1 MILRFDS
8 RELGDFLSPSRQSRP
23 LPPVS
28 PRLSSNPS
36 LGKAEEEEKNPPP
49 LLFDAGESEAASSVM
64 NKTILIKQE
73 EDADCDYGGGG
84 GGFGDGSHRFL
95 EQAIGG
101 YGEAA
106 GADNSQ
112 ALCYLACGQWILC
125 FMEGYCWSRTGERQA
140 SRMRAR
146 YLRAV
151 LRQEIGYFDLHVT
164 STAEVIS
171 SVSNDTLVI
180 QDVLSEKVPNLL
192 MNLSTFIS
200 CYLVGLVMLW
210 RLAIVGIPFIVILV
224 IPGIMYGR
232 TLMVLARKMR
242 EEYNKAGNIAE
253 QAISSVRTVY
263 AFVAEDKTTAAYS
276 AALELSVKLGLKQ
289 GLAKGLAVGS
299 NGVVFAIWSFMC
311 YYGSR
316 MVMYH
321 GAQGGTVFAV
331 GAAIAVGGLALGAG
345 LSNVKYLSE
354 GCSAGQRI
362 QQVIKRVPKIDVE
375 NQDGEILEN
384 VRGEVEFRNVRFAYP
399 SRPESI
405 ILGGFDLKVPS
416 GNTVALV
423 GGSGSG
429 KSTVIALLQR
439 FYDPLGGEILVDGV
453 AIDKLQLKWVRSQM
467 GLVSQEPALFATSI
481 KENILFGK
489 EDASME
495 QIMEAAKAANA
506 HNFISQLPQ
515 GYDTQVGE
523 RGVQMSGGQKQRIAI
538 ARAVIKAPRILL
550 LDEATSA
557 LDSESERV
565 VQAALDKAAVGRT
578 TIIIAHR
585 LSTVRDADVI
595 AVVHN
600 GQVTEL
606 GSHND
611 LIQNP
616 DGMYTSLVHLQQT
629 DSTGSSQ
636 LVENNNSGVPLSA
649 SLMSTNVVN
658 DVNNTSSRRMSFMS
672 RSSSANS
679 VAQSRGN
686 SIGGDGGQMNLTV
699 ETVEEFPVPSFR
711 RLLALNLPEWKQGM
725 MGCAGAILFGGIQ
738 PTYAYTMGSMISVF
752 FLTDHSEMK
761 HKVGVYSLS
770 FLGLAVASMIVNVL
784 QHYNFAYM
792 GECLTKRIRERML
805 SKILT
810 FEVGWFDQDD
820 NSSGAVCTRLA
831 KDANVVR
838 SVVGDRMALIIQTIS
853 AVTIACT
860 MGLVIAWR
868 LAIVMIAVQPLIIVC
883 FYARRV
889 LLRNMSQ
896 RAIKLQEE
904 SGKVAAE
911 AVSNLRTITSFSSQD
926 RVLGILEKAQLGPR
940 KESIRQSWY
949 TGLGLGTS
957 QSLMSFT
964 WALDFWYGG
973 RLISQGGI
981 TVKALFETFLILVS
995 TGRVIADA
1003 GAMTSDLAKG
1013 SDAVGSVFA
1022 VLDRYTKIEPDDEE
1036 GHKPKEVT
1044 GHIELRDI
1052 DFAYPARPDV
1062 MIFKGFSIRIEAGKS
1077 TALVGQSGSGKSTI
1091 IGLIERF
1098 YDPVRGTVKID
1109 GRDIRSYHL
1118 RSLRQHVALVSQEPT
1133 LFAGTIKE
1141 NIAYGAATSV
1151 DESEIAEAAKA
1162 ANAHEFIA
1170 GLKDGYDTWCGDRG
1184 VQLSGGQKQRI
1195 AIARAIL
1202 RNPAVLLLDEATSAL
1217 DSRSEKVVQEALER
1231 VMVGRTSVVVAHRLS
1246 TIQNCDTI
1254 AVLDKGKI
1262 VEKGTHSALLAKGPA
1277 GVYFSLTQNEMIL
1290 GDCRDRTKLI
1300 RSGDWVLGG
1309 KGGDGRVSTDVVRR
1323 RRKWLKRRETWLVI
1337 LGSIL
1342 HAVYMLSIF
1351 DVYFRTPIVH
1361 GMDFVHPRL
1370 LLLLSASS
1378 F

>member
-1 MILRFDS
+1 MILGCIGS
-8 RELGDFLSPSRQSRP
+8 IGDGCSSPFL
-23 LPPVS
+23 
-28 PRLSSNPS
+28 
-36 LGKAEEEEKNPPP
+36 
-49 LLFDAGESEAASSVM
+49 LLFTSKLM
-64 NKTILIKQE
+64 NN
-73 EDADCDYGGGG
+73 
-84 GGFGDGSHRFL
+84 
-95 EQAIGG
+95 IGG
-101 YGEAA
+101 
-106 GADNSQ
+106 SK
-112 ALCYLACGQWILC
+112 
-125 FMEGYCWSRTGERQA
+125 GYCWSRTGERQA
-140 SRMRAR
+140 SRMRAS

-151 LRQEIGYFDLHVT
+151 LRQEVGYFDLNAT
-164 STAEVIS
+164 STSEVIT

-192 MNLSTFIS
+192 MNLSTFLS
-200 CYLVGLVMLW
+200 SYVVGLVMLW
-210 RLAIVGIPFIVILV
+210 KLTIVGIPFIVILV

-232 TLMVLARKMR
+232 TLMVVARKMR
-242 EEYNKAGNIAE
+242 DEYNKAGNIAE
-253 QAISSVRTVY
+253 QAISSIRTVY
-263 AFVAEDKTTAAYS
+263 AFVTEENTTAAYS

-299 NGVVFAIWSFMC
+299 NAVVYLIWSFIC
-311 YYGSR
+311 HYGTR

-321 GAQGGTVFAV
+321 GAQGGTVFLV
-331 GAAIAVGGLALGAG
+331 GATLAVGGLAFGSG
-345 LSNVKYLSE
+345 LSNLTYLSE
-354 GCSAGQRI
+354 ACSAGERI

-375 NQDGEILEN
+375 NPEGESMEK
-384 VRGEVEFRNVRFAYP
+384 VRGEVEFRKVQFAYP

-405 ILGGFDLKVPS
+405 ILEDFELKVES
-416 GNTVALV
+416 GTTVALV

-439 FYDPLGGEILVDGV
+439 FYDPTGGEILVDGV
-453 AIDKLQLKWVRSQM
+453 GIDKLQVKWMRSQM

-489 EDASME
+489 EDASVE
-495 QIMEAAKAANA
+495 EVVEAAKAANA
-506 HNFISQLPQ
+506 HTFISQLPQ

-523 RGVQMSGGQKQRIAI
+523 RAVQMSGGQKQRIAI
-538 ARAVIKAPRILL
+538 ARAVIKAPMILL

-585 LSTVRDADVI
+585 LSTVCNADLI
-595 AVVHN
+595 AVVQN
-600 GQVTEL
+600 GHVAEL
-606 GSHND
+606 GSHHD

-616 DGMYTSLVHLQQT
+616 DGIYTSLVHLQQT
-629 DSTGSSQ
+629 DQ
-636 LVENNNSGVPLSA
+636 QEYNNNNNNNIETTTGLP
-649 SLMSTNVVN
+649 STSTIN
-658 DVNNTSSRRMSFMS
+658 
-672 RSSSANS
+672 
-679 VAQSRGN
+679 
-686 SIGGDGGQMNLTV
+686 
-699 ETVEEFPVPSFR
+699 EVPSFR

-738 PTYAYTMGSMISVF
+738 PTYSFTLGSMLSVF

-761 HKVGVYSLS
+761 HKSTMYSFR
-770 FLGLAVASMIVNVL
+770 FLGLAGASMIVNLV

-792 GECLTKRIRERML
+792 GEYLTKRIRERML

-810 FEVGWFDQDD
+810 FEVGWFDEDH
-820 NSSGAVCTRLA
+820 NSSGAVCSRLA
-831 KDANVVR
+831 NDANVVR

-853 AVTIACT
+853 SVTIACT

-868 LAIVMIAVQPLIIVC
+868 LAIVMIAAQPLITFC
-883 FYARRV
+883 FYIRRV
-889 LLRNMSQ
+889 LLKNMSQ

-911 AVSNLRTITSFSSQD
+911 AVSNLRTITAFSSQD

-940 KESIRQSWY
+940 KENIRQSWY
-949 TGLGLGTS
+949 AGIGLGTS
-957 QSLMSFT
+957 QSLVQFT
-964 WALDFWYGG
+964 WALTFWYGG
-973 RLISQGGI
+973 RLISQGNI
-981 TVKALFETFLILVS
+981 TVKSLFQSFLILSS

-1022 VLDRYTKIEPDDEE
+1022 VLDRYTKIKPDDEQ
-1036 GHKPKEVT
+1036 GHKPEKIT
-1044 GHIELRDI
+1044 GQIELRDI

-1062 MIFKGFSIRIEAGKS
+1062 VVFKGFSIRIEAGKS

-1098 YDPVRGTVKID
+1098 YDPLRGTVKID

-1133 LFAGTIKE
+1133 LFAGTIRE

-1151 DESEIAEAAKA
+1151 DESEILEAAKA
-1162 ANAHEFIA
+1162 ANAHDFVA
-1170 GLKDGYDTWCGDRG
+1170 GLKDGYDTWCGEKG
-1184 VQLSGGQKQRI
+1184 IQLSGGQKQRI

-1202 RNPAVLLLDEATSAL
+1202 RNPTVLLLDEATSAL

-1254 AVLDKGKI
+1254 AVLDKGKV
-1262 VEKGTHSALLAKGPA
+1262 VEKGTHSALLAKGPI
-1277 GVYFSLTQNEMIL
+1277 GVYYSLVNLQ
-1290 GDCRDRTKLI
+1290 
-1300 RSGDWVLGG
+1300 
-1309 KGGDGRVSTDVVRR
+1309 ST
-1323 RRKWLKRRETWLVI
+1323 
-1337 LGSIL
+1337 
-1342 HAVYMLSIF
+1342 
-1351 DVYFRTPIVH
+1351 
-1361 GMDFVHPRL
+1361 
-1370 LLLLSASS
+1370 SS
-1378 F
+1378 TVAEPTHVFN

>member
-1 MILRFDS
+1 MGGRDEEIKSKRKVNKGSKIGSIKTIFMHADRVDLLLMILGCIGS
-8 RELGDFLSPSRQSRP
+8 IGDGCSSPFL
-23 LPPVS
+23 
-28 PRLSSNPS
+28 
-36 LGKAEEEEKNPPP
+36 
-49 LLFDAGESEAASSVM
+49 LLFTSKLMNNIGGSTNASSMDLVLH
-64 NKTILIKQE
+64 NINL
-73 EDADCDYGGGG
+73 
-84 GGFGDGSHRFL
+84 
-95 EQAIGG
+95 
-101 YGEAA
+101 
-106 GADNSQ
+106 NSL
-112 ALCYLACGQWILC
+112 ALCYLACAQWIFC

-140 SRMRAR
+140 SRMRAS

-151 LRQEIGYFDLHVT
+151 LRQEVGYFDLNAT
-164 STAEVIS
+164 STSEVIT

-192 MNLSTFIS
+192 MNLSTFLS
-200 CYLVGLVMLW
+200 SYVVGLVMLW
-210 RLAIVGIPFIVILV
+210 KLTIVGIPFIVILV

-232 TLMVLARKMR
+232 TLMVVARKMR
-242 EEYNKAGNIAE
+242 DEYNKAGNIAE
-253 QAISSVRTVY
+253 QAISSIRTVY
-263 AFVAEDKTTAAYS
+263 AFVTEENTTAAYS

-299 NGVVFAIWSFMC
+299 NAVVYLIWSFIC
-311 YYGSR
+311 HYGTR

-321 GAQGGTVFAV
+321 GAQGGTVFLV
-331 GAAIAVGGLALGAG
+331 GATLAVGGLAFGSG
-345 LSNVKYLSE
+345 LSNLTYLSE
-354 GCSAGQRI
+354 ACSAGERI

-375 NQDGEILEN
+375 NPEGESMEK
-384 VRGEVEFRNVRFAYP
+384 VRGEVEFRKVQFAYP

-405 ILGGFDLKVPS
+405 ILEDFELKVES
-416 GNTVALV
+416 GTTVALV

-439 FYDPLGGEILVDGV
+439 FYDPTGGEILVDGV
-453 AIDKLQLKWVRSQM
+453 GIDKLQVKWMRSQM

-489 EDASME
+489 EDASVE
-495 QIMEAAKAANA
+495 EVVEAAKAANA
-506 HNFISQLPQ
+506 HTFISQLPQ

-523 RGVQMSGGQKQRIAI
+523 RAVQMSGGQKQRIAI
-538 ARAVIKAPRILL
+538 ARAVIKAPMILL

-585 LSTVRDADVI
+585 LSTVCNADLI
-595 AVVHN
+595 AVVQN
-600 GQVTEL
+600 GHVAEL
-606 GSHND
+606 GSHHD

-616 DGMYTSLVHLQQT
+616 DGIYTSLVHLQQT
-629 DSTGSSQ
+629 DQ
-636 LVENNNSGVPLSA
+636 QEYNNNNNNNIETTTGLP
-649 SLMSTNVVN
+649 ST
-658 DVNNTSSRRMSFMS
+658 
-672 RSSSANS
+672 SSSANS
-679 VAQSRGN
+679 VAE
-686 SIGGDGGQMNLTV
+686 MNLM
-699 ETVEEFPVPSFR
+699 VEEQHEISLPVPSFR

-738 PTYAYTMGSMISVF
+738 PTYSFTLGSMLSVF

-761 HKVGVYSLS
+761 HKSTMYSFR
-770 FLGLAVASMIVNVL
+770 FLGLAGASMIVNLV

-792 GECLTKRIRERML
+792 GEYLTKRIRERML

-810 FEVGWFDQDD
+810 FEVGWFDEDH
-820 NSSGAVCTRLA
+820 NSSGAVCSRLA
-831 KDANVVR
+831 NDANVVR

-853 AVTIACT
+853 SVTIACT

-868 LAIVMIAVQPLIIVC
+868 LAIVMIAAQPLITFC
-883 FYARRV
+883 FYIRRV
-889 LLRNMSQ
+889 LLKNMSQ

-911 AVSNLRTITSFSSQD
+911 AVSNLRTITAFSSQD

-940 KESIRQSWY
+940 KENIRQSWY
-949 TGLGLGTS
+949 AGIGLGTS
-957 QSLMSFT
+957 QSLVQFT
-964 WALDFWYGG
+964 WALTFWYGG
-973 RLISQGGI
+973 RLISQGNI
-981 TVKALFETFLILVS
+981 TVKSLFQSFLILSS

-1022 VLDRYTKIEPDDEE
+1022 VLDRYTKIKPDDEQ
-1036 GHKPKEVT
+1036 GHKPEKIT
-1044 GHIELRDI
+1044 GQIELRDI

-1062 MIFKGFSIRIEAGKS
+1062 VVFKGFSIRIEAGKS

-1098 YDPVRGTVKID
+1098 YDPLRGTVKID

-1133 LFAGTIKE
+1133 LFAGTIRE

-1151 DESEIAEAAKA
+1151 DESEILEAAKA
-1162 ANAHEFIA
+1162 ANAHDFVA
-1170 GLKDGYDTWCGDRG
+1170 GLKDGYDTWCGEKG
-1184 VQLSGGQKQRI
+1184 IQLSGGQKQRI

-1202 RNPAVLLLDEATSAL
+1202 RNPTVLLLDEATSAL

-1254 AVLDKGKI
+1254 AVLDKGKV
-1262 VEKGTHSALLAKGPA
+1262 VEKGTHSALLAKGPI
-1277 GVYFSLTQNEMIL
+1277 GVYYSLVNLQ
-1290 GDCRDRTKLI
+1290 
-1300 RSGDWVLGG
+1300 
-1309 KGGDGRVSTDVVRR
+1309 ST
-1323 RRKWLKRRETWLVI
+1323 
-1337 LGSIL
+1337 
-1342 HAVYMLSIF
+1342 
-1351 DVYFRTPIVH
+1351 
-1361 GMDFVHPRL
+1361 
-1370 LLLLSASS
+1370 SS
-1378 F
+1378 TVAEPTHVFN

>member
-1 MILRFDS
+1 
-8 RELGDFLSPSRQSRP
+8 
-23 LPPVS
+23 
-28 PRLSSNPS
+28 
-36 LGKAEEEEKNPPP
+36 
-49 LLFDAGESEAASSVM
+49 
-64 NKTILIKQE
+64 
-73 EDADCDYGGGG
+73 
-84 GGFGDGSHRFL
+84 
-95 EQAIGG
+95 
-101 YGEAA
+101 
-106 GADNSQ
+106 
-112 ALCYLACGQWILC
+112 
-125 FMEGYCWSRTGERQA
+125 
-140 SRMRAR
+140 MRAE
-146 YLRAV
+146 YVRAV
-151 LRQEIGYFDLHVT
+151 LRQEVGYFDLDVT

-180 QDVLSEKVPNLL
+180 QDVLSAKVPNLL
-192 MNLSTFIS
+192 MNSSTFIS
-200 CYLVGLVMLW
+200 CYVVGLVMMW
-210 RLAIVGIPFIVILV
+210 KLAIVGTPFIVILV

-299 NGVVFAIWSFMC
+299 NGVVYAIWSLMC
-311 YYGSR
+311 YYGTR

-331 GAAIAVGGLALGAG
+331 GSTLAIGGLALGAG
-345 LSNVKYLSE
+345 LSNLKYLSE
-354 GCSAGQRI
+354 GCSAGERI
-362 QQVIKRVPKIDVE
+362 QQMIKRVPKIDME
-375 NQDGEILEN
+375 NPDGEILEN
-384 VRGEVEFRNVRFAYP
+384 MRGEVEFRNVQFAYP

-405 ILGGFDLKVPS
+405 ILGDFNLKVPS

-453 AIDKLQLKWVRSQM
+453 SIDKLQVKWVRSQM

-495 QIMEAAKAANA
+495 EIMDAAKAANA

-565 VQAALDKAAVGRT
+565 VQEALDKAAVGRT

-585 LSTVRDADVI
+585 LSTVRDANLI

-629 DSTGSSQ
+629 DSAGSGSSQ
-636 LVENNNSGVPLSA
+636 LVGNNNSGVLSA
-649 SLMSTNVVN
+649 SLTSTNIVN
-658 DVNNTSSRRMSFMS
+658 DVNNISSRRVS

-679 VAQSRGN
+679 MAE
-686 SIGGDGGQMNLTV
+686 MN
-699 ETVEEFPVPSFR
+699 EKHDEFRVPSFR

-725 MGCAGAILFGGIQ
+725 LGCGGAILFGGIQ
-738 PTYAYTMGSMISVF
+738 PTYSFTLGSMISVF

-761 HKVGVYSLS
+761 HKAAVYSFS
-770 FLGLAVASMIVNVL
+770 FLGLAVASMIVNVV

-810 FEVGWFDQDD
+810 FEVGWFDQDH
-820 NSSGAVCTRLA
+820 NSSGAVCSRLA

-838 SVVGDRMALIIQTIS
+838 SVVGDRMALIVQTIS
-853 AVTIACT
+853 AVTIACA

-883 FYARRV
+883 FYTRIV
-889 LLRNMSQ
+889 LLRTMSQ
-896 RAIKLQEE
+896 RAIKLQAE
-904 SGKVAAE
+904 SAKVAAE
-911 AVSNLRTITSFSSQD
+911 AVSNLRTITAFSSQN
-926 RVLGILEKAQLGPR
+926 RVLGILKKAQVGPH

-949 TGLGLGTS
+949 TGLGLGIS
-957 QSLMSFT
+957 QSLMTLT

-973 RLISQGGI
+973 KLISHGSI
-981 TVKALFETFLILVS
+981 TVKAFFETYLILVS
-995 TGRVIADA
+995 TGRVIADV
-1003 GAMTSDLAKG
+1003 GAMTSDIAQG
-1013 SDAVGSVFA
+1013 SDAVGSVFE
-1022 VLDRYTKIEPDDEE
+1022 VLDRYTQINPDDDK
-1036 GHKPKEVT
+1036 GHKPEKVT
-1044 GHIELRDI
+1044 GHIELLEI

-1062 MIFKGFSIRIEAGKS
+1062 MIFEGFSIRIEAGKS

-1098 YDPVRGTVKID
+1098 YDPLRGTVKID
-1109 GRDIRSYHL
+1109 NRDIRSYHL

-1151 DESEIAEAAKA
+1151 DESEIVKAAKE
-1162 ANAHEFIA
+1162 ANAHDFIV

-1195 AIARAIL
+1195 AIARAML
-1202 RNPAVLLLDEATSAL
+1202 RNPTVLLLDEATSAL
-1217 DSRSEKVVQEALER
+1217 DSRSEKVVQEALDR
-1231 VMVGRTSVVVAHRLS
+1231 VMIGRTSVVVAHRLS
-1246 TIQNCDTI
+1246 TIQNCDAI
-1254 AVLDKGKI
+1254 VVMDKGKV
-1262 VEKGTHSALLAKGPA
+1262 VEKGTHSALLAKGSIGA
-1277 GVYFSLTQNEMIL
+1277 YFSLVSLQ
-1290 GDCRDRTKLI
+1290 RT
-1300 RSGDWVLGG
+1300 RTSTTA
-1309 KGGDGRVSTDVVRR
+1309 TDV
-1323 RRKWLKRRETWLVI
+1323 
-1337 LGSIL
+1337 
-1342 HAVYMLSIF
+1342 F
-1351 DVYFRTPIVH
+1351 Q
-1361 GMDFVHPRL
+1361 
-1370 LLLLSASS
+1370 
-1378 F
+1378 